1 MGRPL
6 DFQARLCL
14 AMVFVQSIP
23 GKISCF
29 EATAAAI
36 TAKGLPEAPWLLGAA
51 IALMA
56 LGSLQLLLG
65 RNLQLAAICLLV
77 FLISTTLSFHLD
89 LSPMTE
95 RIALVKKGAIVD
107 GLLWSSVA
115 FRATDPASLRPQQ
128 RKR

>member
-6 DFQARLCL
+6 DFLARLCL

-23 GKISCF
+23 GMISGF

-56 LGSLQLLLG
+56 LGSLLLLLG
-65 RNLQLAAICLLV
+65 RNLQLAAIFLLV
-77 FLISTTLSFHLD
+77 FLIPTTLMFHLD
-89 LSPMTE
+89 LSQMSEP
-95 RIALVKKGAIVD
+95 IAFFKNTAIVG
-107 GLLWSSVA
+107 GLLLLLS
-115 FRATDPASLRPQQ
+115 RPQSN
-128 RKR
+128 